1 MSLNR
6 PNRQFQNWQF
16 RTLFWASKIDDTDHV
31 RREMLNPT
39 SGAMADHDTVTALM
53 NAEFVPLEATELAS
67 KDILHATATWREVR
81 VTVSPVASFVLE
93 FYRQGNPQPG
103 PGAYRRVAM
112 RSNILKTDQPS
123 AFVAF
128 RCETSDPNYYVG
140 RAMADFRPLGA
151 TLGSFIFACDV
162 EGLLSGDSVGFR
174 YTSDDVVGG
183 TFRVEVFRSAWDTV
197 LLEPMTKAGKKSLLT
212 F

>member
-1 MSLNR
+1 
-6 PNRQFQNWQF
+6 
-16 RTLFWASKIDDTDHV
+16 
-31 RREMLNPT
+31 
-39 SGAMADHDTVTALM
+39 MADHDTVTALM